1 MDPVRNLVYVR
12 GQVPGPQGSFLY
24 LKDAQRMPYE
34 KPNLPFPTYVG
45 PALKEVSVAKREVD
59 PYIAFVAEVD
69 YFEETWKGGD

>member
-1 MDPVRNLVYVR
+1 MRNLVYVR

-34 KPNLPFPTYVG
+34 RPGLPFPTHLG
-45 PALKEVSVAKREVD
+45 AAPREVSVAKREAD
-59 PYIAFVAEVD
+59 PYKAYVAEVD